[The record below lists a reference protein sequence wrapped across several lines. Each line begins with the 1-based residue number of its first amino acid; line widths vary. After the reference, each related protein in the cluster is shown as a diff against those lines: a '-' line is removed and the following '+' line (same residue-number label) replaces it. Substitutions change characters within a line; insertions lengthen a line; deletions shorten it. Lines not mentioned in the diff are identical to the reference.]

1 MLCWVSICGKTG
13 NNSINKIHK
22 STLWLIYEMEDA
34 PFEDFENCTRENN
47 IEIYKVYALY
57 YPANYKEFFR
67 SKREAV

>member
-1 MLCWVSICGKTG
+1 
-13 NNSINKIHK
+13 
-22 STLWLIYEMEDA
+22 MEDA
-34 PFEDFENCTRENN
+34 PFEDFENCTREND